1 MLRRWSELLKRFE
14 MIVEVME
21 QNETGEYEPVELVEK
36 VDNVTGGVFR
46 LKQASRI
53 DSPSICHFPFLSFRG
68 SHDAFG
74 LLSMPWKILDLVRSL
89 LTRWKRSP

>member
-53 DSPSICHFPFLSFRG
+53 DSPSICHFPFLSSGAVTTPSGCYQCRG
-68 SHDAFG
+68 KFWIWSDRF
-74 LLSMPWKILDLVRSL
+74 
-89 LTRWKRSP
+89 